1 METGGILVNKRIM
14 IVAGEA
20 SGDLHG
26 ASLVKAA
33 HAMDPSL
40 SFFGIG
46 GSRMRAA
53 GVDTL
58 TDAAEIAVVGL
69 VEVIAHFPVIYRAF
83 TGLKKILETDP
94 PDLLILIDYPDFNLR
109 LAKIAKK
116 ANVRVLYYISPQV
129 WAWRVGQGEKN
140 RQGR

>member
-1 METGGILVNKRIM
+1 MTFSFTRQDGKGVEPGGILVNKRIM

-53 GVDTL
+53 GVVTL

-83 TGLKKILETDP
+83 TGCPER
-94 PDLLILIDYPDFNLR
+94 FNIEGHAVPAYR
-109 LAKIAKK
+109 
-116 ANVRVLYYISPQV
+116 
-129 WAWRVGQGEKN
+129 
-140 RQGR
+140 